1 MYSIG
6 WKRIKKKQHK
16 KQSQQKAETE
26 KICLFVQT
34 RTIKQLYL
42 YRYKLLFNWIIHNQ
56 TLLWNV
62 FSALV

>member
-42 YRYKLLFNWIIHNQ
+42 YRYKLLFN
-56 TLLWNV
+56 
-62 FSALV
+62 